1 MYVLYDETAGK
12 ESEFSI
18 DVVSLRNIK
27 VLYIQYIREKGSA
40 PVISLVVGASLLVWS
55 FSLSL
60 SLSRS
65 ILSQQQ
71 NTHRTQPRYSNW

>member
-27 VLYIQYIREKGSA
+27 VLYAQERTGALLLY
-40 PVISLVVGASLLVWS
+40 VSLVVGASLLVWS
-55 FSLSL
+55 LSLSL
-60 SLSRS
+60 SLSLYPLTTTEHS
-65 ILSQQQ
+65 PDTAEIL
-71 NTHRTQPRYSNW
+71 